1 MPAGAIA
8 TEMFGGGGHGPDS
21 TPTKAALSEIGS
33 GLAKLCWTSSISRL
47 NHRHKLTQPDVGAK
61 LAANQLALP
70 RRNMQS
76 FSTPR
81 WQHRI
86 TIQLE
91 NIPFV
96 TAVK

>member
-1 MPAGAIA
+1 M
-8 TEMFGGGGHGPDS
+8 
-21 TPTKAALSEIGS
+21 SEQCPLYPKKRTFTDEDQNPERLRNNHHS
-33 GLAKLCWTSSISRL
+33 NLNDSRL

-70 RRNMQS
+70 RRNMRS

-86 TIQLE
+86 TIQPE